1 MLGTSPHV
9 CCVPRV
15 PPAAG
20 ATYPADRVA
29 EQYALASDEGATQS
43 TASIEGEQP
52 GPNTHRRLLSATRPA
67 FLAMSSGIVGLGY

>member
-1 MLGTSPHV
+1 M
-9 CCVPRV
+9 
-15 PPAAG
+15 
-20 ATYPADRVA
+20 A